1 MVSSRKDAG
10 GEPDR
15 RNRSLA
21 AKALQPHHLGDHIF
35 GRRRRIV
42 ERQQIATSV
51 KPISFQADD
60 AVKQPSV
67 SMFTK
72 HQIARQKIA
81 CRASD
86 KRNHIVGEQRWKH
99 AGAIHLQ
106 PGTAPAQQHFLQQ
119 VFAGIYEF
127 LRLKRHCDWVALIF
141 PQAKARVSKTLS
153 KRKAGF

>member
-1 MVSSRKDAG
+1 M
-10 GEPDR
+10 
-15 RNRSLA
+15 
-21 AKALQPHHLGDHIF
+21 
-35 GRRRRIV
+35 
-42 ERQQIATSV
+42 
-51 KPISFQADD
+51 
-60 AVKQPSV
+60 KQPSV
-67 SMFTK
+67 LMFTK

-86 KRNHIVGEQRWKH
+86 KRNHIIGEQRWKH
-99 AGAIHLQ
+99 AGAIRLQ

-141 PQAKARVSKTLS
+141 PQAKARVSKTFS